1 MAGRYRKRCS
11 RTQCRTGNH
20 PRFFR
25 EYEMTNTDIVSFLN
39 GQWPPS
45 VETLNGQAISFCQ
58 DTSSLV
64 MHFDTDER
72 FCHSGDIV
80 QGGYIS
86 GMLDAAMA
94 YAAIGL
100 PDLCTGVATLE
111 MKVSFMQVGRNG
123 RFTGSGRVI
132 HSGRNIAYLDGELH
146 QEDRLVAAA
155 TSTVKLLRS
164 A

>member
-1 MAGRYRKRCS
+1 
-11 RTQCRTGNH
+11 
-20 PRFFR
+20 
-25 EYEMTNTDIVSFLN
+25 MTNQEIVLFLN

-45 VETLNGQAISFCQ
+45 VQTLHGQATGFDQ
-58 DTSSLV
+58 DLRALT
-64 MHFDTDER
+64 MGFETNER

-94 YAAIGL
+94 YAAIGM
-100 PDLCTGVATLE
+100 PGLCEGVATLE

-123 RFTGSGRVI
+123 RFTGSGRVV
-132 HSGRNIAYLDGELH
+132 HSGRKIAYLDGELH
-146 QEDRLVAAA
+146 QEEKLVAAA

-164 A
+164 D

>member
-1 MAGRYRKRCS
+1 
-11 RTQCRTGNH
+11 
-20 PRFFR
+20 
-25 EYEMTNTDIVSFLN
+25 MTNTDIVSFLN

-164 A
+164 T